1 MKTYGR
7 RCNLH
12 ERSAYIDPII
22 VKGKQTFGGTKVERP
37 RRAMKLIV
45 NLRLGI
51 SGSSQHPEIQWE
63 FSN

>member
-7 RCNLH
+7 RCNLD
-12 ERSAYIDPII
+12 ERSACIDLII

-51 SGSSQHPEIQWE
+51 SGFSQHSEIQWE
-63 FSN
+63 VSS